1 MSPGGAEKTDGAQWP
16 RSIDRKSAP
25 RRYGADWTNYGGIFE
40 IPEKLTQIDEL
51 EEQMARTDFWDHAD
65 RAREVIADANR
76 LKAWTQ
82 PWTDLSG
89 QVDDLLEMIT
99 LLEEES
105 DTELEEELERGV
117 EAAEAE
123 VADLELKNMLRGPDS
138 HRSALLT
145 IHPGAGGTESQ
156 DWAEMLMRMY
166 SRWAEARRFAL
177 ETLEL
182 QPGEEAGIKSVT
194 LEVTGAYAYGYL
206 AAERGVHRLVRISPF
221 DSQGRR
227 HTSFASVFVYPV
239 VDDDIEVEVNE
250 EDLRIDTYRASGA
263 GGQHVNKTDSAVR
276 ITHEPTGIVVSCQQ
290 ERSQHKNKSKAMK
303 MLQAALYQHA
313 EDEREAERAAL
324 EGTKTK
330 IEWGQQIRS
339 YVLQPYTMVK
349 DHRTNVEIGNVEAV
363 LNGRIDEFIE
373 AFLHQQAGA
382 ATA

>member
-1 MSPGGAEKTDGAQWP
+1 MAQ
-16 RSIDRKSAP
+16 
-25 RRYGADWTNYGGIFE
+25 
-40 IPEKLTQIDEL
+40 
-51 EEQMARTDFWDHAD
+51 TDFWDQAD
-65 RAREVIADANR
+65 RAREVIDEANR

-82 PWTDLSG
+82 PWADLSR
-89 QVDDLLEMIT
+89 QVDDFLEMIA

-105 DTELEEELERGV
+105 DAELEAELERGIDGAKS
-117 EAAEAE
+117 EIAN
-123 VADLELKNMLRGPDS
+123 LELKNMLRGPDS

-156 DWAEMLMRMY
+156 DWAEMLLRMY
-166 SRWAEARRFAL
+166 SRWAESRRFGVEIL
-177 ETLEL
+177 EV
-182 QPGEEAGIKSVT
+182 QPGEEAGIKSAT
-194 LEVTGAYAYGYL
+194 LEVSGEHAYGYL
-206 AAERGVHRLVRISPF
+206 TAERGVHRLVRISPF

-239 VDDDIEVEVNE
+239 VDDDIEIEINE
-250 EDLRIDTYRASGA
+250 DDLRIDTYRASGA

-276 ITHEPTGIVVSCQQ
+276 ITHGPTGIVVSCQQ

-313 EDEREAERAAL
+313 LEEREAERAAL

-363 LNGRIDEFIE
+363 LDGRIDEFIE
-373 AFLHQQAGA
+373 AYLHRLAGA
-382 ATA
+382 PTP

>member
-1 MSPGGAEKTDGAQWP
+1 
-16 RSIDRKSAP
+16 
-25 RRYGADWTNYGGIFE
+25 
-40 IPEKLTQIDEL
+40 
-51 EEQMARTDFWDHAD
+51 MARADFWDQAD
-65 RAREVIADANR
+65 RARKVINEANR

-82 PWTDLSG
+82 PWTELSER
-89 QVDDLLEMIT
+89 VDDLLEIIA

-105 DTELEEELERGV
+105 DAELEEELEGGI
-117 EAAEAE
+117 ESAGTQ
-123 VADLELKNMLRGPDS
+123 VADLELKNMLRGSDS

-166 SRWAEARRFAL
+166 SRWAEARRFDL
-177 ETLEL
+177 EILEL
-182 QPGEEAGIKSVT
+182 QPAEEAGIKSVT
-194 LEVTGAYAYGYL
+194 LEIDGAYAYGYL

-239 VDDDIEVEVNE
+239 LEDDIEIEINE

-276 ITHEPTGIVVSCQQ
+276 ITHEPTKIVVSCQQ
-290 ERSQHKNKSKAMK
+290 ERSQHKNKAKAMK

-313 EDEREAERAAL
+313 LEEREAERAEL

-349 DHRTNVEIGNVEAV
+349 DHRTNVEIGNVDAV
-363 LNGRIDEFIE
+363 LNGQIDEFIE